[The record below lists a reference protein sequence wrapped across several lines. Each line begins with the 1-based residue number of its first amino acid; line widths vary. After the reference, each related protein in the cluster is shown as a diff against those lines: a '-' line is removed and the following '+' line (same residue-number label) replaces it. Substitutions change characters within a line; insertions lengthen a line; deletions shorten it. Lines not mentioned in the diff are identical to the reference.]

1 MGDWKAKGGSQETP
15 GVTGKIGLGV
25 QNDGGQRLTDFCQE
39 NSLDTLFQQNKG
51 KLYTWTSPDGQHQ
64 NQIDYILWSQS
75 WRNSIQSAKIRPG
88 ADGGSAHELL
98 TGKFRLKLK
107 KVGETTR
114 SFMYDLKQIAYG
126 YTVELT
132 NRFNG
137 LDQIECLMKFGQ
149 RSVTLYRRQGS
160 RLSPRK

>member
-64 NQIDYILWSQS
+64 NQIDYILCSQ
-75 WRNSIQSAKIRPG
+75 R
-88 ADGGSAHELL
+88 
-98 TGKFRLKLK
+98 
-107 KVGETTR
+107 
-114 SFMYDLKQIAYG
+114 
-126 YTVELT
+126 
-132 NRFNG
+132 
-137 LDQIECLMKFGQ
+137 
-149 RSVTLYRRQGS
+149 
-160 RLSPRK
+160 